1 MCDSR
6 NFYPCRAAVVNMG
19 LILTLP
25 APGGLATPIWTVF
38 SETETRIP
46 ELSRTHVAWLRVQ
59 PEMAVPVDVVVQ
71 PGLQVAQRREALPAD
86 ELSLQHPVR
95 RLVGR
100 VVVRA
105 SPASFRL
112 WDSLGR
118 LHPSLCECAR

>member
-6 NFYPCRAAVVNMG
+6 NFYPCGTAVVNLG
-19 LILTLP
+19 LIPTLP

-46 ELSRTHVAWLRVQ
+46 ELDRTHVAWLRAQ

-71 PGLQVAQRREALPAD
+71 LGLQLVQSCEALPAD
-86 ELSLQHPVR
+86 ELGLQHPVR
-95 RLVGR
+95 RLVSR

-105 SPASFRL
+105 SPASYRL